1 MSSKWSFGLVE
12 CSFVNLAE
20 KILNKDQYF
29 CDQCPKMMGKNFWQK
44 IFQHK
49 LVYSTNRK
57 QYWQRD
63 RQTSVEMTEKCCSMP
78 DDEKEEKLSKK
89 FCKTSPWTRGKQ
101 LWQIFRLFFDEK
113 KADDSLFKFGRTW
126 KKHKQ
131 KFCQN
136 KVMSTNWSSGLVECS
151 FVKLTGNV

>member
-49 LVYSTNRK
+49 LVYLTNRK

-63 RQTSVEMTEKCCSMP
+63 RQTSVEMTGKCCSMT
-78 DDEKEEKLSKK
+78 DDEKEEKLCQKNSAKHPPGHVVSSCDKPSDCFSTKK
-89 FCKTSPWTRGKQ
+89 KPMILCSC
-101 LWQIFRLFFDEK
+101 LEEHEK
-113 KADDSLFKFGRTW
+113 NT
-126 KKHKQ
+126 
-131 KFCQN
+131 N
-136 KVMSTNWSSGLVECS
+136 KN
-151 FVKLTGNV
+151 FVKTKLCPQIDPPDS